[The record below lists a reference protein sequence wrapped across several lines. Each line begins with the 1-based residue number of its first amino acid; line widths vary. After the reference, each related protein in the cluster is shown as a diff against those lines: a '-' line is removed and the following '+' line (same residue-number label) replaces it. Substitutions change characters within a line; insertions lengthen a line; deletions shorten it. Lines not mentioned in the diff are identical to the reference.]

1 MIFQYFLKI
10 LPYLYFTEYL
20 YAFFIRQTLYSSLQ
34 TYIQSIGLQY
44 DIDSRVTTLPISV
57 RYICD
62 LCKYSSKQFIH
73 TVFPTPTMIM
83 HTNIYVYMQFSSI
96 FGPGDESWNPFL
108 MPAGL
113 LMYAKIIEL
122 KKHPTAI
129 LLCEILEYGVF
140 TEQLCHYFTSRT
152 KPSTPSHGLW
162 LQVSIITRSS
172 SPIILR
178 TCHVLFGSLG
188 LCSASWR
195 GSNGTR

>member
-1 MIFQYFLKI
+1 
-10 LPYLYFTEYL
+10 
-20 YAFFIRQTLYSSLQ
+20 
-34 TYIQSIGLQY
+34 
-44 DIDSRVTTLPISV
+44 
-57 RYICD
+57 
-62 LCKYSSKQFIH
+62 
-73 TVFPTPTMIM
+73 
-83 HTNIYVYMQFSSI
+83 
-96 FGPGDESWNPFL
+96 

-195 GSNGTR
+195 GSNGTRWRGVGGWYSSSSISSDLYRHQFPSLWGHLARKSWTAYFLPSLFCSSVFMGQVQNFYLLL